1 MQNQLLKII
10 KDPVSGM
17 YGMYLCI
24 ENQYRLIWPDC
35 FFKKLWAEDEWRY
48 VEVGPDLLMYDLDV
62 SSFVVFDKDLGRK
75 EVTFDLEE
83 LRENFK
89 AVYEEYQRLYQSEA
103 PSVYEDDDYLQDDIS
118 NYLSSIDTLFDT
130 LRDVEH
136 LDNEQFVPFTFEF
149 TAPHDTNRTPYRIK
163 IGENEFFS
171 SLDDQFTDFN
181 RLRADIELA
190 VLIDDPYRKDHR
202 IHLEWSGF
210 SAKLTLEIQYIRS
223 KWNGIRDVMKVT
235 LEPEYSD
242 DILIGWCDGQQVV
255 SSLYL
260 GLLQLCTMPSEK
272 YDPDAHEGLSWDE
285 FRLATYNQLQSCI
298 LEHYIIGRAEH
309 TRQSYPRQRWMSS
322 VEDMEKD
329 YAELCEKLK

>member
-10 KDPVSGM
+10 RNPETGM
-17 YGMYLCI
+17 YGMYLRI

-48 VEVGPDLLMYDLDV
+48 IEVGPDLLMYDLDV
-62 SSFVVFDKDLGRK
+62 RSFVVFDKDLGRK
-75 EVTFDLEE
+75 EVSFDLEE

-103 PSVYEDDDYLQDDIS
+103 TFVYDEYDLWQDDIS
-118 NYLSSIDTLFDT
+118 NYLGSIDTLFDT
-130 LRDVEH
+130 LRDVDN
-136 LDNEQFVPFTFEF
+136 LDNKQFVPFTFEF
-149 TAPHDTNRTPYRIK
+149 TAPHDTNSTPYRIK
-163 IGENEFFS
+163 IGENEFSS

-190 VLIDDPYRKDHR
+190 VLIDDPCRKDHH
-202 IHLEWSGF
+202 IHLEWSGL
-210 SAKLTLEIQYIRS
+210 SAKLTLEIQNIRC

-235 LEPEYSD
+235 QEPEYSD

-255 SSLYL
+255 RSLYL
-260 GLLQLCTMPSEK
+260 GLLQLGVMPSEK
-272 YDPDAHEGLSWDE
+272 YDPSRHDGLSWDE

-322 VEDMEKD
+322 VEEMEKD
-329 YAELCEKLK
+329 YAELLEKLK